1 MYGLRLLLYNNNII
15 SYEEKGL
22 YELYIFSDNIQQA
35 EHDAFVKGHP
45 QGGLLQSSSWAK
57 VKDNWGHAIVG
68 VTKDGE
74 LAASAL
80 VLIKKLPL
88 GLCVMYTPRGPVM
101 DYSDAELVFFFFS
114 EMKKWARGKGC
125 AFIKFDPAVT
135 YREYFLKDKDTAP
148 VFPEAET
155 AAANI
160 MKTGARFNGLT
171 KNIID
176 STQPRYQMGIY
187 ACDDFESRIS
197 KDARKSKNAA
207 VKKHVEVARY
217 GEDMLPEFASIMQLT
232 EERKNINLRDID
244 YFRRLMDTYGDEA
257 YLFLSSVDPHIRAGE
272 VRARLAELDAALADP
287 GVPNG
292 TATQL
297 RLERQNLEG
306 ELDAM
311 AEVLEKYPGKTYI
324 AGALMLGFGDNV
336 EMLYA
341 GMNSDFRVF
350 KPQYLSHFVRFQYL
364 FDKGYKYV
372 SMGGVEGTLDDGLTG
387 YKSKYNAM
395 IREYIG
401 EYDLPVMKLLFAG
414 YLFLKKIRK

>member
-1 MYGLRLLLYNNNII
+1 MYYYN
-15 SYEEKGL
+15 
-22 YELYIFSDNIQQA
+22 DNIRLE
-35 EHDAFVKGHP
+35 EHDKFVKNHP
-45 QGGLLQSSSWAK
+45 LGGLMQSSSWAK
-57 VKDNWGHAIVG
+57 VKDNWGHAVVG
-68 VTKDGE
+68 VSRDGV

-88 GLCVMYTPRGPVM
+88 GMCVMYTPRGPVM
-101 DYSDAELVFFFFS
+101 DYSDAELVSFFFS
-114 EMKKWARGKGC
+114 EMKKWARKKGC
-125 AFIKFDPAVT
+125 AFIKFDPAVIF
-135 YREYFLKDKDTAP
+135 REYFLNDKDTAP
-148 VFPEAET
+148 VFPDADT
-155 AAANI
+155 AAKNI

-207 VKKHVEVARY
+207 KKKHVEVARY
-217 GEDMLPEFASIMQLT
+217 GEEMLPEFARIMKLT
-232 EERKNINLRDID
+232 EERKNIWLRDIE
-244 YFRRLMDTYGDEA
+244 YFKRLMDTYGDEA
-257 YLFLSSVDPHIRAGE
+257 FLFLSSVDPHIREGE
-272 VRARLAELDAALADP
+272 VLKGLEDLNVLLSNPDI
-287 GVPNG
+287 PNG

-297 RLERQNLEG
+297 HLERQNLQN

-324 AGALMLGFGDNV
+324 AGALVLGFGDNV

-372 SMGGVEGTLDDGLTG
+372 SMGGIEGTLNDGLTV

-395 IREYIG
+395 VREYIG
-401 EYDLPVMKLLFAG
+401 EYDLPVLKLPFAG
-414 YLFLKKIRK
+414 YMLLKKIKRRGHAE